1 MNYCIVV
8 SLLLLCLL
16 LNVSMGEEQPNLR
29 GLLPKKEKGGDG
41 KATKTKHHHG
51 KAMKRSKQDKTFR
64 PRKTVAPT
72 VSSAPIITASPTLSP
87 LITTPP
93 PTPLA
98 RPKQYYGYKSEKK
111 LTGKS
116 EKYAKDKWNKGWKRQ

>member
-8 SLLLLCLL
+8 SFLLLCLL
-16 LNVSMGEEQPNLR
+16 MNVSMVEEQPNLR
-29 GLLPKKEKGGDG
+29 GLQPKAEKGTDG

-51 KAMKRSKQDKTFR
+51 KAMKRNKQDKTFR

-72 VSSAPIITASPTLSP
+72 VSSAPTITASPTLSP
-87 LITTPP
+87 MITTP

-98 RPKQYYGYKSEKK
+98 TPKQYYGYKSGKK
-111 LTGKS
+111 LAGKT